1 MRVLVA
7 NRSEIA
13 VRVVRA
19 LKELGLG
26 SVAVYSDADE
36 EALHVKIADHAERIG
51 KPPASKS
58 YLDFGAVLD
67 AAERSGAEAI
77 HPGYGFL
84 AENAKF
90 AAACVE
96 RGFTFVGPSA
106 EAIERMGDKA
116 AARRTAEEAG
126 VPVVPGSDVLQDVE
140 AAKEAAASLGY
151 PVMLKAAAGGGGRGI
166 RVAEDDEGLE
176 NLFPGAQQEAQ
187 SSFGD
192 GSLYLEKLVEKARHV
207 EVQVLSDGK
216 RSVHLYE
223 RECSLQRRR
232 QKLIE
237 EAPAPNLSSETR
249 DAMTAAAV
257 RLADAVNYKG
267 AGTVEYLVDT
277 NSEDFYFIEMN
288 TRIQVEHPVTEMITG
303 VDLVAAQITIALGEP
318 LAYKQ
323 EDIRIQ
329 GAALECRLNA
339 EDPKQKFRPSPGT
352 IETLILPSGPGVRVD
367 TALYPG
373 YAVPPYYDSMIG
385 KLVVHAETRERVLAR
400 AKRALE
406 ELQIEGIPTTKVL
419 HQDLLNVPE
428 IKEGRYHTKFLE
440 NWLKEEEAYG

>member
-19 LKELGLG
+19 LKELGLE

-36 EALHVKIADHAERIG
+36 EALHVKMANHAERIG

-58 YLDFGAVLD
+58 YLDIDAVLD
-67 AAERSGAEAI
+67 AAERSGADAI

-90 AAACVE
+90 AAACKE
-96 RGFTFVGPSA
+96 RGFIFVGPSA

-126 VPVVPGSDVLQDVE
+126 VPVVPGSNVLQDVE
-140 AAKEAAASLGY
+140 AAREAAASLSY

-166 RVAEDDEGLE
+166 RVAEDEGGLE
-176 NLFPGAQQEAQ
+176 QLFAGAQQEAQ
-187 SSFGD
+187 SAFGD
-192 GSLYLEKLVEKARHV
+192 GSLYLEKLVEKARHI
-207 EVQVLSDGK
+207 EVQVLGDGE
-216 RSVHLYE
+216 RSVHLFE

-249 DAMTAAAV
+249 DAMTAASV
-257 RLADAVNYKG
+257 RLADAVNYQG

-277 NSEDFYFIEMN
+277 DSEDFYFIEMN

-318 LAYKQ
+318 LAYQQ

-329 GAALECRLNA
+329 GTALECRLNA
-339 EDPKQKFRPSPGT
+339 EDPKQNFRPSPGT
-352 IETLILPSGPGVRVD
+352 IETLILPTGPGVRVD

-373 YAVPPYYDSMIG
+373 YSVPPYYDSMIG
-385 KLVVHAETRERVLAR
+385 KLVIHAETRERVLAR

-406 ELQIEGIPTTKVL
+406 ELHIEGIPTTKAL

-428 IKEGRYHTKFLE
+428 VKEGCYHTKFLE